1 MPTVLINTHS
11 SLESLY
17 DGIREML
24 NARYHQPG
32 NSFPSYKISD
42 QELTE
47 ISSLS
52 SYACHASD
60 NLYVDGIH
68 IERLI
73 T

>member
-32 NSFPSYKISD
+32 NSFPTYTISD

-52 SYACHASD
+52 SYASHASD

>member
-1 MPTVLINTHS
+1 MPTVIINTHS
-11 SLESLY
+11 SLDSLY
-17 DGIREML
+17 DGLREML

-32 NSFPSYKISD
+32 NTFPSFEISD

-52 SYACHASD
+52 AYATHASD
-60 NLYVDGIH
+60 NLFVDGVH

>member
-1 MPTVLINTHS
+1 MPTVIINTHS
-11 SLESLY
+11 SLDSLY

-24 NARYHQPG
+24 NTRYHQPG
-32 NSFPSYKISD
+32 NTFPSFELSD

-52 SYACHASD
+52 SYASHASD
-60 NLYVDGIH
+60 NLFVDGVH

>member
-1 MPTVLINTHS
+1 MPTVIINTHS

-32 NSFPSYKISD
+32 NSFPSYTISD

-52 SYACHASD
+52 SYASHASD